1 MVQPQPATKA
11 PRSCLLTSTH
21 SGMGRRMGGV
31 NGKAMEEIIIT
42 VIIIY
47 TKQVMHNAIAHHPT
61 DQCPASPQEAATS
74 PSPQQTPSTLY
85 VQYDVIWYGIAWPV
99 WVSCPC
105 CIPSQLLMHPPSL
118 LTGRA
123 VRENKKSLTYCKH
136 HLTHWCFSC
145 CYQHYSYPK
154 SETQHCTIY

>member
-47 TKQVMHNAIAHHPT
+47 TKQVMHNAIAHHPMNNT
-61 DQCPASPQEAATS
+61 QPIPEQQSLPPVYTLSMTS
-74 PSPQQTPSTLY
+74 
-85 VQYDVIWYGIAWPV
+85 YGI
-99 WVSCPC
+99 
-105 CIPSQLLMHPPSL
+105 
-118 LTGRA
+118 
-123 VRENKKSLTYCKH
+123 E
-136 HLTHWCFSC
+136 
-145 CYQHYSYPK
+145 YPL
-154 SETQHCTIY
+154 